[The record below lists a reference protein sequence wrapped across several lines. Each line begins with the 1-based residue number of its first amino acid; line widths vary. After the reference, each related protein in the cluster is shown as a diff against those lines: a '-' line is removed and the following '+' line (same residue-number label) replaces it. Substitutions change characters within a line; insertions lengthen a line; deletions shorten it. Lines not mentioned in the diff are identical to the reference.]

1 MIERQAM
8 SPYIHHVPGRLRVK
22 CAVLRNAPAH
32 AQRIETAL
40 RCTPGVLSAE
50 TNLLTGSIIV
60 RYSVERTNGDN
71 LLEKLN
77 DYGLISAAALQEQK
91 RSPAVVS
98 NLATPLAEAVV
109 EKLMGVLIQRSAAA
123 LIGAIL

>member
-1 MIERQAM
+1 M

-22 CAVLRNAPAH
+22 CAVLRNAPAR
-32 AQRIETAL
+32 AQRIETVL

-50 TNLLTGSIIV
+50 TNLLTGSVIV
-60 RYSVERTNGDN
+60 RYSVDRTNGDD
-71 LLEKLN
+71 LLEKFS

-91 RSPAVVS
+91 PSPAIS
-98 NLATPLAEAVV
+98 NLATPVAEAVV